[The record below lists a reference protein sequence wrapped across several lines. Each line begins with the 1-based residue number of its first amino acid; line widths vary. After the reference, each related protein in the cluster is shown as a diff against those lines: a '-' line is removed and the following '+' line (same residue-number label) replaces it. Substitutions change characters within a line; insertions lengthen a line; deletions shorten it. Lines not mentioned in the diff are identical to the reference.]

1 MDVPKTS
8 RMDWSIVRDKI
19 AKHGM
24 RNSNVIAIAPTA
36 TISNIMGSSPCIEP
50 TYKNLFVKSNLSG
63 DFLVLN
69 RFLVNDLKSEGLWNA
84 EMSDQLK
91 YFDGELGPIQGIP
104 DWIKKKYLTAFDVS
118 FEFVIAAAARRQK
131 WIDQSQSVNLFLGTP
146 NLKTLSHMYRDA
158 WRKGLKTTYY
168 LRTLGASNI
177 EKATVAMKPAA
188 NAQPT
193 SEEATAKKEYTEQEQ
208 KACSIQAML
217 NGEECEA
224 CQ

>member
-1 MDVPKTS
+1 M
-8 RMDWSIVRDKI
+8 
-19 AKHGM
+19 
-24 RNSNVIAIAPTA
+24 
-36 TISNIMGSSPCIEP
+36 
-50 TYKNLFVKSNLSG
+50 
-63 DFLVLN
+63 VLN

-168 LRTLGASNI
+168 LRTLRLPI
-177 EKATVAMKPAA
+177 L
-188 NAQPT
+188 
-193 SEEATAKKEYTEQEQ
+193 KKQR
-208 KACSIQAML
+208 
-217 NGEECEA
+217 
-224 CQ
+224 